1 MKNIFFDYDKATL
14 RPESYAELDRV
25 VNILNK
31 QPKLKI
37 EISGHTDNKG
47 ALEYNKQLSKSRAK
61 TVVDY
66 LIEKGISND
75 RLTFEGYAFEKPI
88 ATNDTDEGRQ
98 LNRRVEFKV
107 LSND

>member
-1 MKNIFFDYDKATL
+1 M
-14 RPESYAELDRV
+14 
-25 VNILNK
+25 
-31 QPKLKI
+31 
-37 EISGHTDNKG
+37 
-47 ALEYNKQLSKSRAK
+47 EYNKQLSKARAK

-66 LIEKGISND
+66 LISKGIPSD

-107 LSND
+107 ISND